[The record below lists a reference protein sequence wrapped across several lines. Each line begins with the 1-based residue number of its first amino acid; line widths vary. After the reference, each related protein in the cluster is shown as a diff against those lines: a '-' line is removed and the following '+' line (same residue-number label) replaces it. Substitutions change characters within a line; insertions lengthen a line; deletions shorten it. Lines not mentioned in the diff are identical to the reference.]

1 MPKINGS
8 VLIKISR
15 KELELLLSSVRVMI
29 KRCEEI
35 TSSNPYSDI
44 LSDFTKIKNQWSE
57 KEKEYIQEVLIST
70 QGNKTKAAEILGI
83 NRKTLREK
91 LK

>member
-29 KRCEEI
+29 KRCEEV
-35 TSSNPYSDI
+35 TSSNPYSDL

-57 KEKEYIQEVLIST
+57 KEKEYIEYKMNKKTDPKKEYMEKISGE
-70 QGNKTKAAEILGI
+70 GNKNT
-83 NRKTLREK
+83 
-91 LK
+91 